1 MPHRSVWSRGEWVL
15 AIAESLPGS
24 RYPCPM
30 DPETRIAQ
38 FRKLI
43 EQDPTSDMAHFS
55 LGQALSQAGRFEEAG
70 QAFEKCTELNPAMT
84 KGFQLAGA
92 AYMAAGQDDRAKTL
106 LRRGYEEATT
116 RGDLMPKKAI
126 ADLLT
131 QLGEPV
137 PEVADGPAEPA
148 PSGDFKCRKSGR
160 MGNQLPRPPF
170 RTGIGR
176 WIHENIS
183 RETFDE
189 WIRLG
194 TKIINELRLDLSR
207 DEHDAVYDYA
217 MRRFVGIDDALYSE
231 LMDGRTPP
239 PVDLQFRDV
248 IDEIMKRG
256 GHLEEF
262 QGDMH
267 TRLR

>member
-1 MPHRSVWSRGEWVL
+1 
-15 AIAESLPGS
+15 
-24 RYPCPM
+24 M
-30 DPETRIAQ
+30 DPETRISQ

-55 LGQALSQAGRFEEAG
+55 LGQALSQAGRFDEAAS
-70 QAFEKCTELNPAMT
+70 AFAKCVELNPAMT

-92 AYMAAGQDDRAKTL
+92 AYMAAGKDEQAKAILT
-106 LRRGYEEATT
+106 RGYEEATT
-116 RGDLMPKKAI
+116 RGDLMPKKAM

-131 QLGEPV
+131 QLGAPV
-137 PEVADGPAEPA
+137 PDVVDAGPAASE
-148 PSGDFKCRKSGR
+148 GDFKCRKTGR
-160 MGNQLPRPPF
+160 MGTQLPRPPF
-170 RTGIGR
+170 RNGVGT
-176 WIHENIS
+176 WIHQNIS
-183 RETFDE
+183 KETFEE

-194 TKIINELRLDLSR
+194 TKVINELRLDLSR

-217 MRRFVGIDDALYSE
+217 MRKFVGIDDALYAQ
-231 LMDGRTPP
+231 LMEGKSPP
-239 PVDLQFRDV
+239 PVEAQFSDV

-267 TRLR
+267 TRVQG